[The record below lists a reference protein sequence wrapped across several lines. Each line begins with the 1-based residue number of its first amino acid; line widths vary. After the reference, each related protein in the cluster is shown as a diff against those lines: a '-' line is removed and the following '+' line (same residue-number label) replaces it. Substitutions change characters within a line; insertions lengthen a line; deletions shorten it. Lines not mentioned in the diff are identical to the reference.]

1 MSVTGHN
8 WYHFLF
14 LYLSNSCFDV
24 SAQIWKKKRSLW
36 VVPFLLFEFFRINL
50 EKLCILKIIQK
61 MKTRPLIGLPSPRSS
76 PPPHSACCPSHK
88 RPPWPSQSR
97 THRQLR
103 LPGNNFLVFFQFYS
117 HYVFFWSFSSD
128 SDWFVFLLFDDI
140 NMSWPKC
147 FFSGLFGS

>member
-36 VVPFLLFEFFRINL
+36 VVPFLLFEFFQQLLWCVRINL

-61 MKTRPLIGLPSPRSS
+61 MKTRPLRRLPSARSS
-76 PPPHSACCPSHK
+76 PPPHSACSPSHT
-88 RPPWPSQSR
+88 RPPWPSQSQTR
-97 THRQLR
+97 RQLR
-103 LPGNNFLVFFQFYS
+103 LPGNNFLVFSNFIHIMY
-117 HYVFFWSFSSD
+117 
-128 SDWFVFLLFDDI
+128 
-140 NMSWPKC
+140 
-147 FFSGLFGS
+147 FSGPFPQTQIDLSFCSLMILTCLGQNAS